1 MGDIAMSAPA
11 DVPAAVRTFRTQLA
25 AVAWLQASGYRVS
38 KSLFSQ
44 HVRKG
49 LIACNAAGLFE
60 VPALLGYAAVNLT
73 PTARIEDAQAQA
85 AAVGRLSA
93 DADWRAVKAER
104 ERIKLQKESGL
115 VMPVRAHEDELAARA
130 VFFKAEIEGFIHR
143 AGPRIIDLVHGN
155 PDSLQELII
164 WWTDATADWMDAW
177 SREREFVTGDR
188 DDIEPGVPTEEL

>member
-1 MGDIAMSAPA
+1 MSSTSDSESRSNP
-11 DVPAAVRTFRTQLA
+11 VAVQTFKTQLA

-49 LIACNAAGLFE
+49 LIASNTAGLFE

-73 PTARIEDAQAQA
+73 PTARIKDAQAQA

-104 ERIKLQKESGL
+104 ERIKLQKESGQ
-115 VMPVRAHEDELAARA
+115 VMPVREHEDELVARA
-130 VFFKAEIEGFIHR
+130 VFFKAEIDGFIHR

-155 PDSLQELII
+155 PDSLQDLII
-164 WWTDATADWMDAW
+164 WWADATADWMDAW
-177 SREREFVTGDR
+177 SMEREFMT
-188 DDIEPGVPTEEL
+188 DDTETEASHAPD